1 MTPGPTDYTVTVTAT
16 LSAELVEWGQM
27 PEGWTR
33 VDNLTATYVVELIG
47 TTCDEVTPVAP
58 TNHAAQCVDGAL
70 TPPTLTLAETDGI
83 TYTADPEGPYAPGDT
98 VEVTATLEDA
108 GVAWPAELPPGW
120 TATSA
125 TTATYTHTF
134 DDVTCTPVLPVDPA
148 VVEGTCAN
156 GVLTASSVQLEAT
169 PGLVYAVE
177 PPGPYD
183 PAAETD
189 VVVTA
194 TVLDGYAWE
203 GSDAAPAG
211 FAGRGALDPQGAP
224 PPVELPAG
232 WTWVSPTEATF
243 AITLP
248 QAPPCPEVAPTTTA
262 AAAEAESAT
271 AAEPEQAPTT
281 TAAAEE
287 PTTSAAEPTVAP
299 TTTSVPVPIPE
310 TGASGLPGQLLVA
323 FLALS
328 SGLVL
333 IMLGRRRQGAG

>member
-1 MTPGPTDYTVTVTAT
+1 M
-16 LSAELVEWGQM
+16 
-27 PEGWTR
+27 
-33 VDNLTATYVVELIG
+33 
-47 TTCDEVTPVAP
+47 AP
-58 TNHAAQCVDGAL
+58 TNHDAECVGGAL
-70 TPPTLTLAETDGI
+70 IPPTLTLAETDEI
-83 TYTADPEGPYAPGDT
+83 SYSVDEEPPYAPGQS
-98 VEVTATLEDA
+98 VVVTATLEDTE
-108 GVAWPAELPPGW
+108 VAWPDELPEGW
-120 TATSA
+120 TETSD

-156 GVLTASSVQLEAT
+156 GVLTASSVQFEAT
-169 PGLVYAVE
+169 PGLVYSVE

-183 PAAETD
+183 PSAETD

-211 FAGRGALDPQGAP
+211 FAGRGALDRPQGAP

-262 AAAEAESAT
+262 AAAGEESATEAAPTSGPTTTAAAASEELAT

-287 PTTSAAEPTVAP
+287 PTTSAAEPTAAP

-328 SGLVL
+328 SGLAL
-333 IMLGRRRQGAG
+333 IMLGRRRQGVG

>member
-1 MTPGPTDYTVTVTAT
+1 M
-16 LSAELVEWGQM
+16 
-27 PEGWTR
+27 
-33 VDNLTATYVVELIG
+33 
-47 TTCDEVTPVAP
+47 
-58 TNHAAQCVDGAL
+58 
-70 TPPTLTLAETDGI
+70 PPTLTLAETDGI
-83 TYTADPEGPYAPGDT
+83 SYSVDADPPYAPGQT
-98 VEVTATLEDA
+98 VAVTATLEDA
-108 GVAWPAELPPGW
+108 GVAWPDQLPAGW
-120 TATSA
+120 TATSD

-148 VVEGTCAN
+148 VVEGSCAN
-156 GVLTASSVQLEAT
+156 GVVTASSVQFEAT
-169 PGLVYAVE
+169 PGLVYSVE

-211 FAGRGALDPQGAP
+211 FAGRGALDSPARSA
-224 PPVELPAG
+224 PAG
-232 WTWVSPTEATF
+232 RTSCWLDVGKPDGSDVRHHVATGPSMSGGRANDDGCGCGEESATEA
-243 AITLP
+243 
-248 QAPPCPEVAPTTTA
+248 APTSGPTTT

-310 TGASGLPGQLLVA
+310 TGASGLFGQLLVA

-328 SGLVL
+328 SGLLL
-333 IMLGRRRQGAG
+333 IMLGRRRQGVG

>member
-1 MTPGPTDYTVTVTAT
+1 M
-16 LSAELVEWGQM
+16 S
-27 PEGWTR
+27 
-33 VDNLTATYVVELIG
+33 VD
-47 TTCDEVTPVAP
+47 
-58 TNHAAQCVDGAL
+58 
-70 TPPTLTLAETDGI
+70 
-83 TYTADPEGPYAPGDT
+83 
-98 VEVTATLEDA
+98 
-108 GVAWPAELPPGW
+108 
-120 TATSA
+120 
-125 TTATYTHTF
+125 
-134 DDVTCTPVLPVDPA
+134 
-148 VVEGTCAN
+148 
-156 GVLTASSVQLEAT
+156 
-169 PGLVYAVE
+169 

-183 PAAETD
+183 PTAETD

-211 FAGRGALDPQGAP
+211 FAVGVPLTRPQGAP

-248 QAPPCPEVAPTTTA
+248 QAPPCPEGAPTTTA
-262 AAAEAESAT
+262 AAADEESATAAAPDHGPDDDGCGCEAESAT
-271 AAEPEQAPTT
+271 TAEPEQAPTT

-323 FLALS
+323 LLALS

-333 IMLGRRRQGAG
+333 IMLGRRRQGVG